1 MLALTKTV
9 PKEQHLA
16 VFGGLINRIRVY
28 LSNRFAL
35 TIQISASYR

>member
-16 VFGGLINRIRVY
+16 VFGGLVHCIRVD

-35 TIQISASYR
+35 AIQISARHH